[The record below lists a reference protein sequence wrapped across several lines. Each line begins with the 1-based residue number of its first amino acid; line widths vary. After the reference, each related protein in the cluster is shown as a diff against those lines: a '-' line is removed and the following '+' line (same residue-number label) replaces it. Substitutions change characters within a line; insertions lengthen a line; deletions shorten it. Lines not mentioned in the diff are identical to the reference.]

1 MRALLKSSVA
11 GVILSLAGIFLPAE
25 NKPGPPG
32 RETAPGETLLR
43 AVAISRAEGLGI
55 EEVVTADGARIRFEP
70 PLPLFSC
77 LLDQRPSSSLE
88 AAASA
93 GSGFTFADGT
103 AVFVGPEEGF
113 SPGVKLRVVFKNF
126 SPAKIR
132 LENVVPLGE
141 GPDRTYI
148 TAEGPLDGPNHL
160 SRSFLHRPGRMPF
173 GVVLPD
179 NAWHLGFC
187 DLETGTEDISLT
199 AIARRGKADKAEI
212 RRWFTDLEPGG
223 SVEYAVHID
232 AHRGG
237 GWHKGLEMMFRERFL
252 HDLDRFDASL
262 FSRPD
267 LRWIRR
273 AYIMFLRFAWDHA
286 YYDAREGGY
295 AFDRALFAH
304 DGLLGGIDIFTLWP
318 TWPRLGLD
326 ERNQW
331 DMYRDLPGGLAE
343 LRRQVDLAHRG
354 SRKYFIAYNP
364 WDKSTRREDHL
375 AGMETMLR
383 ALDADG
389 IVLDT
394 RGESSREFQET
405 ADRVRPGIIMYSE
418 GMAVPRDMPGIVAG
432 RVHDALYMPPPL
444 NLNKFIKPDFAIFRV
459 IQLAEGRFHRET
471 AVAFF
476 NGYGVEINAMRP
488 GRFDGIEEEFR
499 YLGRTAKI
507 LRENSSAFCAPD
519 WTPLAPAA
527 GDGIW
532 VNRWPAPG
540 MEESPPGPRL
550 TAGASLIRPRL
561 PAGVSSP
568 SSEIGRKTIYTVLS
582 LRPDGCRGPIVEA
595 FPEAGFHWVSLWNH
609 EELTLEERGGKTY
622 VPVDVEG
629 FSRSWLGTRREGNL
643 DCLARLP
650 VLLEVELDHDR
661 LIVGLDPA
669 AAIGPERRSMSRI
682 VVTAGDP
689 FYGAKSVEFGAGKR
703 ELSLYETFGR
713 SGGKFVAQLFGGTEL
728 LDERIVHVRP
738 GLPRRM
744 PRTEKSPPVK
754 VPPPG
759 MVEIPAGVFE
769 YSTAGNPD
777 DANPVIPYPD
787 DAKKRVLR
795 MARFFMDEYPVTNKQ
810 FKEFLEAARY
820 VPEEGANFL
829 KHWENGRPPAGL
841 ENHPVVYVS
850 LEDARA
856 YARWAGKRLP
866 SEVEWQYAAQGA
878 DGRKYPWGEDLS
890 AGRANVRLNRTTA
903 VDAFPAGASPFGVM
917 DMVGNVWQLTDDV
930 YDNGAYY
937 FAVIRGGSF
946 YAPETSAWYVKSGP
960 LAVDRVQIL
969 LLLAPGIDRCSTV
982 GFRCVKDAD

>member
-1 MRALLKSSVA
+1 VRASLKSSAV
-11 GVILSLAGIFLPAE
+11 GIVLSLAGLFLPAE
-25 NKPGPPG
+25 KNPVPPG
-32 RETAPGETLLR
+32 REIPGGTLLR
-43 AVAISRAEGLGI
+43 DVTICRAGGLGI
-55 EEVVTADGARIRFEP
+55 EEVMTADGARIRFKP
-70 PLPLFSC
+70 RLPLFSC
-77 LLDQRPSSSLE
+77 LLDQKPSSSLE
-88 AAASA
+88 AGVSA
-93 GSGFTFADGT
+93 GSRSTFAGGP
-103 AVFVGPEEGF
+103 AVFVAPEEGF
-113 SPGVKLRVVFKNF
+113 SPGVKLRVVFENL

-141 GPDRTYI
+141 GPDRAYI
-148 TAEGPLDGPNHL
+148 TAEGPLDGPNYL
-160 SRSFLHRPGRMPF
+160 SRSFLYRPGRMPV

-187 DLETGTEDISLT
+187 DLETGTEDIFLT
-199 AIARRGKADKAEI
+199 ALARRGKADRAEV

-252 HDLDRFDASL
+252 HDLDRFDVSL

-267 LRWIRR
+267 LQWIRR

-286 YYDAREGGY
+286 YYDASDGGY
-295 AFDRALFAH
+295 AFDRSLFAH

-331 DMYRDLPGGLAE
+331 DMYRDLPGGLTE

-364 WDKSTRREDHL
+364 WDESTRREDHL

-418 GMAVPRDMPGIVAG
+418 GMAVPKDMPGILAG
-432 RVHDALYMPPPL
+432 RVHDALFMPPPL

-459 IQLAEGRFHRET
+459 IQLAEGHFHREA

-476 NGYGVEINAMRP
+476 NGYGVEINTMRP
-488 GRFDGIEEEFR
+488 GRPDWIEEEFR
-499 YLGRTAKI
+499 YLGRTTKI
-507 LRENSSAFCAPD
+507 LRENCSAFCAPD
-519 WTPLAPAA
+519 WTPLVPAA
-527 GDGIW
+527 EDGIW
-532 VNRWPAPG
+532 VNRWPAPI
-540 MEESPPGPRL
+540 MEDSPPASRQ
-550 TAGASLIRPRL
+550 TAGALLPRSRR
-561 PAGVSSP
+561 PAGIPTP
-568 SSEIGRKTIYTVLS
+568 SSGTRRKIIYTIFS
-582 LRPDGCRGPIVEA
+582 LKPDGCGGPIIEA
-595 FPEAGFHWVSLWNH
+595 VPEAGFHWVSLWNH
-609 EELTLEERGGKTY
+609 EELSLEERGGKTY
-622 VPVDVEG
+622 VPADVEG
-629 FSRSWLGTRREGNL
+629 FSRSWLGTRREGNV

-650 VLLEVELDHDR
+650 VLLEVELDRDR
-661 LIVGLDPA
+661 LTVGLDPA
-669 AAIGPERRSMSRI
+669 AATRPGMRPTARI
-682 VVTAGDP
+682 LVTAGDP
-689 FYGAKSVEFGAGKR
+689 FYGAKSVEFDAEKR
-703 ELSLYETFGR
+703 DLSLYETFGR
-713 SGGKFVAQLFGGTEL
+713 RGNKFVTQLFSGTEL
-728 LDERIVHVRP
+728 LDERIVRVRP

-744 PRTEKSPPVK
+744 PGTEKSLSAK

-759 MVEIPAGVFE
+759 MVEIPRGVFE

-787 DAKKRVLR
+787 AEKKRVLR
-795 MARFFMDEYPVTNKQ
+795 MARYFMDKYPVTNEQ

-820 VPEEGANFL
+820 VPEDGTNFL

-841 ENHPVVYVS
+841 EKHPVVYVG

-866 SEVEWQYAAQGA
+866 AEVEWQFAAQGS
-878 DGRKYPWGEDLS
+878 DGRKYPWGDDFN
-890 AGRANVRLNRTTA
+890 AVRANVRLNHTTA

-917 DMVGNVWQLTDDV
+917 DMVGNVWQLMDDV

-937 FAVIRGGSF
+937 FAIIRGGSF
-946 YAPETSAWYVKSGP
+946 YAPETSVWYVKSGP

-969 LLLAPGIDRCSTV
+969 PLLAPGIDRCSTV